1 MQNALKIM
9 GKHFRGVNHLK
20 VVILERENVVLMVTV
35 DVIQKQN
42 YNPPPSGFF
51 YGVFM
56 PIPTQSQ
63 IGGEQQTA
71 QAIADSVS
79 TQMRVAMPGII
90 QSFDPDTVTCTVE
103 VALRGIVGDGS
114 TELKPLVDVPV
125 IFPRGGGCT
134 LTFPVKEGDE
144 CLLIFADRCIDFWW
158 QSGGVQETVDPRQHD
173 LSDAFAIVGPQSQA
187 QKISGISLS
196 AAQLRTDDGAAFVEV
211 AAGHNITI
219 KTPGQLTATAEGG
232 TTITSPTITLNG
244 NVTINGNLSQGMG
257 EGGGSATMLGP
268 VTVTNDVKA
277 GGKSLMTHTHG
288 GVQTGGGNTGAP
300 N

>member
-1 MQNALKIM
+1 
-9 GKHFRGVNHLK
+9 
-20 VVILERENVVLMVTV
+20 
-35 DVIQKQN
+35 
-42 YNPPPSGFF
+42 
-51 YGVFM
+51 M
-56 PIPTQSQ
+56 PISTQSQ
-63 IGGEQQTA
+63 IGGEQQSA

-90 QSFDPDTVTCTVE
+90 QSFDPAAVTCTVL
-103 VALRGIVGDGS
+103 VALRGVVGDDS
-114 TELKPLVDVPV
+114 RELKPLVDVPV
-125 IFPRGGGCT
+125 VFPRGGGCT
-134 LTFPVKEGDE
+134 LTFPVKAGDE

-173 LSDAFAIVGPQSQA
+173 LSDAFAIVGPMSQA
-187 QKISGISLS
+187 QKISGISTS

-211 AAGHNITI
+211 AAGGNIALQTEG
-219 KTPGQLTATAEGG
+219 TLTAKAQGG

-257 EGGGSATMLGP
+257 DSGGTATILGP
-268 VTVTNDVKA
+268 ITVTNDVKA